1 MDLNQLV
8 WTGFFMEL
16 AVVYP
21 VFNEREY
28 LETAVERTLDQ
39 DLEASVSVVF
49 VSDGSTDGTQEEADR
64 LEEEYEEVT
73 HLTYS
78 ERLGKGKAFERA
90 FFELE
95 ADVYGYCDVDLST
108 DPGEIPAALERIRGG
123 ADIVAGNRYLDEGNS
138 RALKR
143 GLPSHAFNLL
153 LKALFSTEISDH
165 QCGFKFLSSD
175 VGPLVESVRS
185 DHFFWDAEL
194 LIRAQREDL
203 DIRQLPVRWTEK
215 DGSKV
220 SLIRD
225 SMYFMKR
232 AFQLRIELWRE

>member
-1 MDLNQLV
+1 
-8 WTGFFMEL
+8 MEL

-28 LETAVERTLDQ
+28 LETAVERTLEQ
-39 DLEASVSVVF
+39 DVEASMRVVF
-49 VSDGSTDGTQEEADR
+49 VSDGSTDGTQDEADR

-73 HLTYS
+73 HLTYD
-78 ERLGKGKAFERA
+78 ERLGKGKAFEKA

-108 DPGEIPAALERIRGG
+108 DPREIPAAVDRIREG
-123 ADIVAGNRYLDEGNS
+123 ADIVTGNRYLEGENT
-138 RALKR
+138 RRLKR
-143 GLPSHAFNLL
+143 GLPSHAFNLM
-153 LKALFSTEISDH
+153 LKTLFSTEISDH

-175 VGPLVESVRS
+175 VRPLLESVRS
-185 DHFFWDAEL
+185 NHFFWDAEL
-194 LIRAQREDL
+194 LIRAQREGL
-203 DIRQLPVRWTEK
+203 SIRQLPVRWTEK

-220 SLIRD
+220 SLFRD
-225 SMYFMKR
+225 SMYFMRR